1 MFAKLVVKVN
11 QLANAI
17 EERSSQ
23 RHIITD
29 KITKVTKVTSVITS
43 GHEYNTRL
51 NKVKKVNY
59 I

>member
-11 QLANAI
+11 QLANAL

-43 GHEYNTRL
+43 GHECNTRL

>member
-29 KITKVTKVTSVITS
+29 KITKVQKSQVSLHLVTNVIHVLTK
-43 GHEYNTRL
+43 L
-51 NKVKKVNY
+51 KK
-59 I
+59 

>member
-17 EERSSQ
+17 EERSSKT
-23 RHIITD
+23 HIITD

-43 GHEYNTRL
+43 GHECITRL
-51 NKVKKVNY
+51 NKVKKV
-59 I
+59 